1 MNPKLEILKTGGV
14 NLAALGFSLSTV
26 EQILRILVLSAS
38 LIYTVYQL
46 KKMFSDK
53 TKGKK

>member
-26 EQILRILVLSAS
+26 EQILRILVLLAS
-38 LIYTVYQL
+38 LVYTLWQL
-46 KKMFSDK
+46 NKLINP
-53 TKGKK
+53 KGKK